1 MDELSE
7 EDKQT
12 VYRARKIQ
20 KFLSQPFFVA
30 EVFTG
35 MAGKFVPLKDTISG
49 FKSILE
55 GKYDHL
61 PEPAFY
67 MVGPIEE
74 VEAKAKSM
82 ASEAGKTET
91 KKDDK
96 KTEKKVTGIQ
106 DIIEGAKARAKKLE
120 EREMA
125 NAGSQEEKDTVK
137 KSWEEW
143 HAAVQAETP
152 ALLKEFG
159 ASA

>member
-7 EDKQT
+7 EDKQV

-35 MAGKFVPLKDTISG
+35 MSGKFVPLKENIVG

-67 MVGPIEE
+67 MVGPIS
-74 VEAKAKSM
+74 EAEQKAKQLA
-82 ASEAGKTET
+82 ASAPTSKEEG

-96 KTEKKVTGIQ
+96 GKSTKKMLSPP
-106 DIIEGAKARAKKLE
+106 ELAARAKAALQKL
-120 EREMA
+120 
-125 NAGSQEEKDTVK
+125 QEQAVK
-137 KSWEEW
+137 RAPGKADEIKKKWEGWE
-143 HAAVQAETP
+143 AKLATEQ
-152 ALLKEFG
+152 KKN
-159 ASA
+159 